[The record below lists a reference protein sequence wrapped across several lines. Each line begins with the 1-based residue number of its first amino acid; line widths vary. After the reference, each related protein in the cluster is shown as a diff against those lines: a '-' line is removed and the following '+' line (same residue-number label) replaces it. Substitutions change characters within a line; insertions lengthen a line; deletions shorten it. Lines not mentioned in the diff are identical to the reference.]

1 MHFFSVKTS
10 AVYNCRFQ
18 LHLLLVFAA
27 AMIIVNK
34 DYQTET
40 KTDEQSNIWK
50 QSETM
55 KSVMLTAMM
64 MSVR

>member
-40 KTDEQSNIWK
+40 KTDEQSNI
-50 QSETM
+50 
-55 KSVMLTAMM
+55 
-64 MSVR
+64 